1 MYYFDN
7 EESDAPTTIIDL
19 ELFDQISRV
28 GDVLIVDAST
38 ESDIKPLYFK
48 DENSKVLDSWLS
60 SLNRERYRVSFY

>member
-38 ESDIKPLYFK
+38 ESDKNHCILRMRILKF
-48 DENSKVLDSWLS
+48 
-60 SLNRERYRVSFY
+60 